1 MDNEIYYTPEEIAER
16 FKVTSNAVRQWI
28 RQGQLKFVMLG
39 SVYRIS
45 QSALD
50 EFLKTPRPPR
60 GRRKKAEAS
69 TTTTS

>member
-1 MDNEIYYTPEEIAER
+1 MDNETYYTPEEIAEQ

-50 EFLKTPRPPR
+50 EFLNTPRTPR
-60 GRRKKAEAS
+60 GRKRKVAK
-69 TTTTS
+69 TSATS